1 MRRLLL
7 ERRRQHPDVGD
18 VAHTACP
25 GFVTRVDN
33 ASHAFPFV
41 HEHVVTQKVD
51 DDLMTTAKTGVQF
64 AQGIQLFVAVAPG
77 NQYGLAR

>member
-25 GFVTRVDN
+25 GFVSGVNN
-33 ASHAFPFV
+33 ARHAFPFV
-41 HEHVVTQKVD
+41 HESVVTQKSD
-51 DDLMTTAKTGVQF
+51 DDLMTAAKTGGQF
-64 AQGIQLFVAVAPG
+64 AKRV
-77 NQYGLAR
+77 